1 MEKTIELAV
10 ARVIEAMRENL
21 GEQLTID
28 DMARTAMFSKF
39 HFSRVFQRATGVS
52 PGRFLSAMRLHE
64 AKRLLVSTS
73 LTVTDISHRVGY
85 TSVGTFSSRFRNS
98 VGVSPTTYR
107 QLGNHPPRTASDGRR
122 SVPSRRSATVRGDVS
137 SAGTEQL
144 GLIFIG
150 LFADPIP
157 RGQPVRCTILHS
169 PGPFALENVPMG
181 SWYLLAHSLA
191 CGFEEAVYQPP
202 LDGVQ
207 APALCVGCHG
217 RPITIRPD
225 TVSAAADL
233 QLRPLP
239 SPDPA
244 LLQALLDIR
253 SVALSVGAA

>member
-1 MEKTIELAV
+1 
-10 ARVIEAMRENL
+10 
-21 GEQLTID
+21 
-28 DMARTAMFSKF
+28 MFSKF
-39 HFSRVFQRATGVS
+39 HFSRVFQRVTGVS
-52 PGRFLSAMRLHE
+52 PGRFLSAMRLQE
-64 AKRLLVSTS
+64 AKRLLVVTS

-85 TSVGTFSSRFRNS
+85 SSVGTFSSRFRNS

-107 QLGNHPPRTASDGRR
+107 QLGSYPARPTSDNHR
-122 SVPSRRSATVRGDVS
+122 SIPHRRSATVKGEVTS
-137 SAGTEQL
+137 SLDQKL

-157 RGQPVRCTILHS
+157 RGQPVRCAILHN
-169 PGPFALENVPMG
+169 PGPYTLENVPMG
-181 SWYLLAHSLA
+181 TWHLLAHSLA
-191 CGFEEAVYQPP
+191 CGLEEAVHQPP
-202 LDGVQ
+202 DGEQ
-207 APALCVGCHG
+207 PLALCVGCHG

-225 TVSAAADL
+225 TVTASASL